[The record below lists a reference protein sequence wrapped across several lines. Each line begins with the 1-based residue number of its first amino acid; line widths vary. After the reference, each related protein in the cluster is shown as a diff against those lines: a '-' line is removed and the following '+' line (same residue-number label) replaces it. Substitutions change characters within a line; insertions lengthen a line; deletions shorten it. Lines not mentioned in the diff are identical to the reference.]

1 MVSAEAIKQKLREAE
16 QSEPARNAPVVS
28 AIKRPAVQSSDT
40 KAPSRPPS
48 QRRGEK
54 SAGRR
59 TKPKE
64 LSHKRRQPVPSA
76 PAYVKPTATPR
87 QLLNLAARSRN
98 ARLSLTPSQTSA
110 VTRTSFLVK
119 NRLTGVDPVQ
129 TEDALV
135 RAITAFQYPAAG
147 TTFRD
152 QLVREL
158 RRCYEAG
165 TAQRTAD
172 RVLAVAPLDKL
183 ISTATSAE
191 GGELVEVPVETAS
204 AVPHEVLI
212 DRDAAL
218 RILTGTDVA
227 EDFASVLE
235 MLKVVFRS
243 LRQGVQ
249 PHITSVFLRA
259 LDNRFAVIVV
269 QEALRRSRRGFAK
282 SAATLEDVQE
292 LPTTRGIVILD
303 GGSRLSAWDVTP
315 EHAVVSSIELNALR
329 SYLRTGQPPDFNY
342 EIVGPGQKTPGPAMR
357 DLAGIAHTLRSRDHG
372 IHPVSVDAQGQ
383 TKTEWSLMHL
393 RRMGA
398 KSPHRVREHLRT
410 VPATG
415 RKTVVQEH
423 ARHGLGGAAP
433 RAMRIRIL

>member
-110 VTRTSFLVK
+110 VTRTSFLVR

-135 RAITAFQYPAAG
+135 RTITAFQHPAAG

-152 QLVREL
+152 QLVSEL

-183 ISTATSAE
+183 ISAATSAE

-204 AVPHEVLI
+204 AVPHEVLSPANSPRPRLPRTSMRAFVLI
-212 DRDAAL
+212 SVRTWAGRPRLTMVRSASGGCPWKASATADF
-218 RILTGTDVA
+218 RILVA
-227 EDFASVLE
+227 STW
-235 MLKVVFRS
+235 
-243 LRQGVQ
+243 G
-249 PHITSVFLRA
+249 
-259 LDNRFAVIVV
+259 
-269 QEALRRSRRGFAK
+269 
-282 SAATLEDVQE
+282 
-292 LPTTRGIVILD
+292 
-303 GGSRLSAWDVTP
+303 
-315 EHAVVSSIELNALR
+315 
-329 SYLRTGQPPDFNY
+329 
-342 EIVGPGQKTPGPAMR
+342 R
-357 DLAGIAHTLRSRDHG
+357 D
-372 IHPVSVDAQGQ
+372 
-383 TKTEWSLMHL
+383 
-393 RRMGA
+393 
-398 KSPHRVREHLRT
+398 
-410 VPATG
+410 
-415 RKTVVQEH
+415 
-423 ARHGLGGAAP
+423 
-433 RAMRIRIL
+433 